1 MAINSTIDLLNKHI
15 MHHDY
20 FSSQLKHLTL
30 RQDDYNKSQPVAVAD
45 GYFNCFRCF
54 KGRMFLLG
62 NYEFVVGSLSNWADR
77 LLDVMETG
85 DYVRA
90 IRLATNY
97 YLGQED
103 VVVIGL
109 PSDNDERHK
118 LVEQNLPDMIS
129 ASLKYTFNRNENGE
143 DAVQPEFLKDL
154 TDACIVAAVAIETD
168 TTELLSTI
176 FEFFEGSS
184 EDETVFFNRLVSFI
198 SAGEITQLPPNV
210 FKRLVLLYA
219 ASPDLSDK
227 LEELICSLDT
237 STLDL
242 DLTLSLCR
250 EYRLRDTQIYIWN
263 HALGDFTSPLIELV
277 ELMEKAKSTNATL
290 FEKENLAEEIEKA
303 YPYLSY
309 VLTGRVYPTGLFMEE
324 EESFKAKCSIYH
336 LLFSSDEYY
345 YLSKL
350 VEYDCAAFFSA
361 LNEAF
366 EDSFLNDHESAALAE
381 ERVNYSPQIRFGMS
395 VNRQLIINI
404 LLDLF
409 KQNPQYP
416 QDMKVFLNIFVARNY
431 PKYSQ
436 FLILPGAVLSNILN
450 ELCYYN
456 EDSVNEECELA
467 IQSLLS
473 KYKPPDLEKLISV
486 LYEVRAYRVLKF
498 IFRSEKRYSKLLE
511 VSFKSYKEEDETD
524 QNFDILQIV
533 SEVLSSTTDSKER
546 LSIEN
551 QLLANFDSVVV
562 ADTNRAVELFS
573 KHVPQLH
580 ESIFKLK
587 DHRDLQYCYL
597 RHLFALVE
605 RGTQSLPDSRFRNL
619 YITLLIKRSEFSKI
633 HHLLTTILTGR
644 HDVDLP
650 SIVDDLIESRAIDI
664 LSLLLERQ
672 GRISEAMIYVI
683 NHLLYLDEF
692 YSTVVKEIAET
703 EHDLSKYVYIGMD
716 LCQSAE
722 ENGQVLEQGNQNNRS
737 VGEHLW
743 TRLIDTLVDLARTK
757 DDELKPE
764 SLRKEEFRRRL
775 LREAL
780 SGLLESSGRG
790 DSPTQRNEMVVRI
803 FKSILY
809 PHEPKLRTVGA
820 VRPILNDLFS
830 AYRYQYTMLSVAQQL
845 LDNNTY
851 EDVLKLLSFKL
862 SGWKVSRNGECEG
875 CGRKVIGVGI
885 DAEWLYE
892 QWEQWQQHNLQNK
905 SISKL
910 QSLYKSGNG
919 LSAKAKGKKP
929 ITAELV
935 KEKNWKED
943 SNVLVVFKCG
953 HTYHSGCLKNLGSSL
968 TNISCVVCDNA

>member
-1 MAINSTIDLLNKHI
+1 MTINSTIDLLNKHI

-20 FSSQLKHLTL
+20 FSKQLKHLTL
-30 RQDDYNKSQPVAVAD
+30 RQDDYNNNQPVAVAD

-54 KGRMFLLG
+54 KGRIFLLG

-90 IRLATNY
+90 IRLATSY

-109 PSDNDERHK
+109 PSEDDERHQ

-129 ASLKYTFNRNENGE
+129 ASLKYTFNRQENDE
-143 DAVQPEFLKDL
+143 PVQPEFLKEL
-154 TDACIVAAVAIETD
+154 TDACIVAAVAIEAD
-168 TTELLSTI
+168 TTDLLSTI

-184 EDETVFFNRLVSFI
+184 ENETIFFNCLVSFI
-198 SAGEITQLPPNV
+198 SAGDITQLPPNV

-227 LEELICSLDT
+227 LEELICNLDT

-277 ELMEKAKSTNATL
+277 ELMEKAKSTSTTL
-290 FEKENLAEEIEKA
+290 FEKENLSEEIEKA

-345 YLSKL
+345 YLSRII
-350 VEYDCAAFFSA
+350 EYDCAAFFSA

-366 EDSFLNDHESAALAE
+366 EDSFLNDNESSGPPGG
-381 ERVNYSPQIRFGMS
+381 NTSNSPQIRFGMS

-416 QDMKVFLNIFVARNY
+416 QEMTVFLNIFVARNY

-436 FLILPGAVLSNILN
+436 FLILPGAVLSNVLN
-450 ELCYYN
+450 ELCYYK
-456 EDSVNEECELA
+456 EASVNEECELA

-511 VSFKSYKEEDETD
+511 VSFKSYNEEDVSD
-524 QNFDILQIV
+524 LDADILKIT
-533 SEVLSSTTDSKER
+533 SEVLNNTTDNKER

-573 KHVPQLH
+573 KHVPRLH

-587 DHRDLQYCYL
+587 HHPDLQYYYL

-605 RGTQSLPDSRFRNL
+605 RGTQLLPDSRFRNL

-650 SIVDDLIESRAIDI
+650 SVVDDLIEARAIDI

-683 NHLLYLDEF
+683 NHLLYLDEV

-703 EHDLSKYVYIGMD
+703 EHDLSKYVYIGMG

-722 ENGQVLEQGNQNNRS
+722 ENGQVIDQENRNKS

-757 DDELKPE
+757 DGEPKPE

-809 PHEPKLRTVGA
+809 PHEPKLRTVGT

-830 AYRYQYTMLSVAQQL
+830 AYRYQYTMLSVAKQL

-851 EDVLKLLSFKL
+851 EDVLELLSFKL
-862 SGWKVSRNGECEG
+862 RGWKVSRNGECEG

-892 QWEQWQQHNLQNK
+892 QWEEWQQHSLQNK

-910 QSLYKSGNG
+910 QNLYKSGNG
-919 LSAKAKGKKP
+919 LSAKAKGKRP
-929 ITAELV
+929 MTAELI
-935 KEKNWKED
+935 KNHDWKED

-953 HTYHSGCLKNLGSSL
+953 HTYHSGCLKNLGTSL
-968 TNISCVVCDNA
+968 TNLSCVVCDSS